1 MKSRTTLPKGVWFQ
15 KKTLASGEVIRYGYY
30 GRGEGMEA
38 LGREGGPDFHFNLAE
53 VLRRAPEEGK
63 VSHLIWRYKSSP
75 EFKKLR
81 PLTQRDYHRQLD
93 KIHARFAKLSIA
105 AIQSPK
111 IAGVLYEWRD
121 KMAETSPRQADYA
134 ISVLGAMLTWCG
146 KRGLVTH
153 NRASGIEDVYKAD
166 RTEKVWTPE
175 MVKAILAASSPAIQ
189 RAVILA
195 LETGLSQED
204 LLVLPWSAIQSNVIV
219 SKRLKTGVPV
229 AIPISPTLA
238 AMLADAPRVCT
249 TILSTPRERPFNPN
263 GNGLRSDFQL
273 MTAKAGVE
281 DRTFND
287 LRGTFITSRRGMGWT
302 AEETA
307 YCSGHPIADERGAQ
321 GVYVDRL
328 AVAIKNATRLW
339 ARFYRPKRERSLQT
353 PMQTGDQGVRQKST

>member
-15 KKTLASGEVIRYGYY
+15 KKTLATGEVVRYGYF
-30 GRGEGMEA
+30 GRGPGMEP

-53 VLRRAPEEGK
+53 VLRRAPDDGK
-63 VSHLIWRYKSSP
+63 VAHLIWRYKSSP

-81 PLTQRDYHRQLD
+81 PLTQRDYNRQLD

-111 IAGVLYEWRD
+111 ISDVLYDWRD

-146 KRGLVTH
+146 KRGLVAH
-153 NRASGIEDVYKAD
+153 NRAAGIEDVYKAE
-166 RTEKVWTPE
+166 RSEKVWTPE
-175 MVKAILAASSPAIQ
+175 MVKAVLAASSPAIQ
-189 RAVILA
+189 RAIILA

-204 LLVLPWSAIQSNVIV
+204 LLILTWSAIQNNVIV
-219 SKRLKTGVPV
+219 ARRLKTGVPV

-238 AMLADAPRVCT
+238 AMLAEAPKVTT
-249 TILSTPRERPFNPN
+249 TILSTPRKRPFNPN

-273 MTAKAGVE
+273 MTAKSGVE
-281 DRTFND
+281 GRTFND
-287 LRGTFITSRRGMGWT
+287 MRGTFITNRRAMGWT

-307 YCSGHPIADERGAQ
+307 LCSGHPIPNEKGAQ
-321 GVYVDRL
+321 GAYVDRQ
-328 AVAIKNATRLW
+328 AVAIQNAIRLW
-339 ARFYRPKRERSLQT
+339 ARFYRPKRGTRIANCAAN
-353 PMQTGDQGVRQKST
+353 QGPEGEG